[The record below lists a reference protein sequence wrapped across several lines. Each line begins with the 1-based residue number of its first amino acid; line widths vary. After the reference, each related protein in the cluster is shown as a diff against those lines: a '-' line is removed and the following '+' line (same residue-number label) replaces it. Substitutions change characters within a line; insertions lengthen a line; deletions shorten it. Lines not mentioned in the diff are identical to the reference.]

1 MFGEN
6 VVTTEG
12 AVWRMHR
19 KVTSASFNEK
29 NAALVFK
36 VAIEQA
42 QGMVDYWLQ
51 REPADKITTVEHDT
65 MGLTL
70 NIIGYVGFGLR
81 LLWPGQALP
90 ADADP
95 RLAKYASLD
104 VPPGHSLNFKESI
117 AGVLDYLM
125 VLLATPTVIISKWTC
140 INERGLLPG
149 C

>member
-19 KVTSASFNEK
+19 KVTSASFSEK

-36 VAIEQA
+36 VAIRQA
-42 QGMVDYWLQ
+42 QGMVEYWHR
-51 REPADKITTVEHDT
+51 RETMNKITTLEEDT
-65 MGLTL
+65 MSLAL

-81 LLWPGQALP
+81 LLWPGQTLP

-104 VPPGHSLNFKESI
+104 VPAGHSLNFRDTI
-117 AGVLDYLM
+117 ANVLDYLM
-125 VLLATPTVIISKWTC
+125 VLLVMPSAIVSK
-140 INERGLLPG
+140 
-149 C
+149 